1 MPTLITTDQH
11 LTTQCDRKI
20 LKGTVKGLKKKK
32 DFIMCKVWVII
43 PLKIFSLLVKPI

>member
-20 LKGTVKGLKKKK
+20 LKDTVKALKKRFYHVQSMGDYTIK
-32 DFIMCKVWVII
+32 DI
-43 PLKIFSLLVKPI
+43 

>member
-20 LKGTVKGLKKKK
+20 LKGTVKALKKKRFYHVQSMGDYTIK
-32 DFIMCKVWVII
+32 DI
-43 PLKIFSLLVKPI
+43 